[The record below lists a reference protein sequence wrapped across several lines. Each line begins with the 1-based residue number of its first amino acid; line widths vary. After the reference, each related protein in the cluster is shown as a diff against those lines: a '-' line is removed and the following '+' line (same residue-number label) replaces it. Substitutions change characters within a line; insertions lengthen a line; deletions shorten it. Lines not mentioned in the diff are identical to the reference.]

1 MRTGVCTDA
10 GRIREIN
17 QDDYGILEN
26 GCCLYV
32 VADGMGGH
40 QCGEVASRMAVEAV
54 VDHVRQYASPD
65 LDQVAAEGLL
75 FEAFQRANRRILDHA
90 RLEPSCAG
98 MGTTLTLLFHSQKSA
113 VIGHVGDSRAYLLR
127 NKKFKQLT
135 SDHSLVAELYR
146 RGEITESEAINHPQ
160 KHVITRALGISDT
173 VKTDFLAVELADRD
187 LVILCTDGLTNMV
200 SDTDIALMVQQEGDE
215 QIAAKRLVELAN
227 QRGGH
232 DNITV
237 LLVRFQPDQKESR

>member
-65 LDQVAAEGLL
+65 LDQVAA
-75 FEAFQRANRRILDHA
+75 
-90 RLEPSCAG
+90 
-98 MGTTLTLLFHSQKSA
+98 
-113 VIGHVGDSRAYLLR
+113 
-127 NKKFKQLT
+127 
-135 SDHSLVAELYR
+135 
-146 RGEITESEAINHPQ
+146 
-160 KHVITRALGISDT
+160 
-173 VKTDFLAVELADRD
+173 
-187 LVILCTDGLTNMV
+187 
-200 SDTDIALMVQQEGDE
+200 
-215 QIAAKRLVELAN
+215 
-227 QRGGH
+227 
-232 DNITV
+232 
-237 LLVRFQPDQKESR
+237 